1 MIKIK
6 KEIYD
11 KYNGVSLKDLQHIGE
26 ISWYCNNYYIGET
39 YFKEIKDLIFAKS
52 DDDNTTD
59 LYLTNGVNN
68 YLRFAQC
75 FTSEKD
81 VIRVLENN
89 EQEL

>member
-11 KYNGVSLKDLQHIGE
+11 KYNGINLKDLQHIGE
-26 ISWYCNNYYIGET
+26 ISWYCNNYYIGKT
-39 YFKEIKDLIFAKS
+39 KFKEIKDLIFAKS
-52 DDDNTTD
+52 DDYNTTD
-59 LYLTNGVNN
+59 LYLITGANN

-81 VIRVLENN
+81 VIRVLEND
-89 EQEL
+89 EEEL